1 MSAPS
6 SSIRILIV
14 DDSRTSRDFYSNL
27 FHKHGYHCETAIDVG
42 EGLRKLGESVFDLV
56 IVDYFM
62 PAGNGDVLCRAIR
75 SDRSLS
81 HLTAAILTA
90 SYSDDVIRAS
100 LEAGASDCLFKDEPV
115 ELLLARIA
123 AMVHAVKERK
133 TIERER
139 RFLAGILSSLSEGV
153 YGVNE
158 RNEVTFMNPAGL
170 RILGYDDER
179 ELLGRDP
186 HQAFH
191 YALADGRPNPAETC
205 FLRQAYALG
214 DALPNWESVFWT
226 RDGRAIWVECNVL
239 PLVAD
244 GLHDGSVVAF
254 RDITQLREHIEQLH
268 WQAYHDSLTRLPN
281 RRYFREALEREFY
294 RLKRAEGSSGVLYVD
309 LDQFKKVNDAA
320 GHAAG
325 DQLLTEVGRLLGR
338 RIRAVDVLARLGGD
352 EFGII
357 LQNVGHDGILA
368 IAESFRALLADY
380 TFRHGEFEFAVRASM
395 GAALIDKH
403 SESPEQALSRADRA
417 SYRSKKQGGAG
428 VCLYQI
434 GDETDAA

>member
-6 SSIRILIV
+6 AIRVLVV
-14 DDSRTSRDFYSNL
+14 DDSRTSRDYYSNL
-27 FHKHGYHCETAIDVG
+27 FRKHGYLCDTAIDVDD
-42 EGLRKLGESVFDLV
+42 GLRKLGESVFDLV
-56 IVDYFM
+56 VVDYFM

-75 SDRSLS
+75 NDQSLS

-100 LEAGASDCLFKDEPV
+100 LEAGASDCLFKDESV
-115 ELLLARIA
+115 ELLLARVA
-123 AMVHAVKERK
+123 AMVHAVKGRK
-133 TIERER
+133 IIERER
-139 RFLAGILSSLSEGV
+139 RYLAGILSSLSEGV

-179 ELLGRDP
+179 ELIGRDP

-205 FLRQAYALG
+205 FLHQAYELG

-244 GLHDGSVVAF
+244 GLHEGSVVAF

-281 RRYFREALEREFY
+281 RRYFREALEREYY
-294 RLKRAEGSSGVLYVD
+294 RLKRAEESSAVMCID
-309 LDQFKKVNDAA
+309 LDQFKTVNDIA

-325 DQLLTEVGRLLGR
+325 DQLLAEVGRILGR

-357 LQNVGHDGILA
+357 LQNVGREGILA
-368 IAESFRALLADY
+368 IAESFRALLSEY
-380 TFRHGEFEFAVRASM
+380 TFKHGGFEFDVSASV
-395 GAALIDKH
+395 GVALMDAH
-403 SESPEQALSRADRA
+403 SESPEQVLMWADSA
-417 SYRSKKQGGAG
+417 SYRSKKRGGSS
-428 VCLYQI
+428 VSLYQS